1 MALESATYIN
11 SLNVANPAATDNL
24 SQADDHIRM
33 LKAVLKSTFPNISGA
48 VTPTHTQMNQALV
61 PIGGIIM
68 WSGSAAS
75 VPTGWRLC
83 DGGTVSRS
91 DGSGNITVPDLRNKF
106 ILGCGGSTA
115 LPTATPAIGDTGGA
129 SSNTPAVTVTVDGH
143 ALTQAQ
149 LPSFNMTGTVT
160 DPGHTHG
167 VTDPGHNHKFANSPN
182 PNGNYA
188 SNGYT
193 TPDATPESSPTLRST
208 TGISVNSAT
217 TGISVSVPSGG
228 GGQTHNHTASATC
241 AAVPTVPPYYTLA
254 FICKT

>member
-1 MALESATYIN
+1 LALESATYIN
-11 SLNVANPAATDNL
+11 SLNVSNPAATDNL

-33 LKAVLKSTFPNISGA
+33 LKQVLKATFPNIAGA
-48 VTPTHTQMNQALV
+48 VTPTHTQFNQALV

-129 SSNTPAVTVTVDGH
+129 ETDTPTITVTVNGH
-143 ALTQAQ
+143 SITQAE
-149 LPSFNMTGTVT
+149 LPNVSFTGSVT
-160 DPGHTHG
+160 DPGHSHG
-167 VTDPGHNHKFANSPN
+167 VTDPGHAHYLPSFNNTRGAGSFSSLDPSA
-182 PNGNYA
+182 GNYP
-188 SNGYT
+188 T
-193 TPDATPESSPTLRST
+193 TSAT

-228 GGQTHNHTASATC
+228 SGTAHTHTATGSSSA
-241 AAVPTVPPYYTLA
+241 VDTVPPYYTLA

>member
-11 SLNVANPAATDNL
+11 SLNVSNPAATDVL

-33 LKAVLKSTFPNISGA
+33 LKQVLKSTFPNISGA

-106 ILGCGGSTA
+106 VLCCGGSTA

-129 SSNTPAVTVTVDGH
+129 SSNTPTLAVTVAAHV
-143 ALTQAQ
+143 LTQAE
-149 LPSFNMTGTVT
+149 LPSFSMNGVVT

-167 VTDPGHNHKFANSPN
+167 VTDPGHTHDLTGFANTRGPGGFPSLDTSS
-182 PNGNYA
+182 GNYPTA
-188 SNGYT
+188 S
-193 TPDATPESSPTLRST
+193 AT
-208 TGISVNSAT
+208 TGISVNSNT

-228 GGQTHNHTASATC
+228 GGAGHSHTASATSS
-241 AAVPTVPPYYTLA
+241 AVPTVPPYYTLA
-254 FICKT
+254 FICKI